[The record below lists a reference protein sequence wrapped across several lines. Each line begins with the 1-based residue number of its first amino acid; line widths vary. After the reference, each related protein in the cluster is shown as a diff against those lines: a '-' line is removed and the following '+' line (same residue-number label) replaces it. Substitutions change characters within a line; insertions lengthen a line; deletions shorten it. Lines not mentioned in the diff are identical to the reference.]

1 MHSFQ
6 QHQQPN
12 DCKMKQ
18 ILSDKI
24 VKSNNNDPDPV
35 ATAVAT
41 TISAAMTA
49 SEQQT
54 GVIIKINE

>member
-24 VKSNNNDPDPV
+24 VKSNNNDHDPV

>member
-24 VKSNNNDPDPV
+24 VKSNSNDHDPV

-41 TISAAMTA
+41 TISAAMTV

>member
-1 MHSFQ
+1 
-6 QHQQPN
+6 
-12 DCKMKQ
+12 MKQ

-24 VKSNNNDPDPV
+24 VKSNSNDHDPV

-41 TISAAMTA
+41 TISAAMTV